1 MSDSSPPDSP
11 SPQDLPQDVTAL
23 LARWNE
29 GSGRALDEVLNLLA
43 DELKIVAASYM
54 RGERQG
60 HTLQPT
66 ALVNELYLRLLD
78 RHEVSWQ
85 NRSHFFAFAATTMR
99 RILVDHARKRRAEK
113 RGGSESDLTL
123 FDHAAL
129 TAQKEVDLLDL
140 DRALEELSDQDPRLV
155 RVVELR
161 FFGGLT
167 IEETAA
173 LLDVGTATVKR
184 DLRAAKAFLLH
195 RMKAR

>member
-1 MSDSSPPDSP
+1 MSDSPH
-11 SPQDLPQDVTAL
+11 DVTAL
-23 LARWNE
+23 LQHWNR
-29 GSGRALDEVLNLLA
+29 GNDKALDEVLALLA
-43 DELKIVAASYM
+43 DELKVVAASYL
-54 RGERQG
+54 RGEREG

-66 ALVNELYLRLLD
+66 ALVNELYLRLNE
-78 RHEVSWQ
+78 RHAVDWQ

-113 RGGSESDLTL
+113 RGGAESDLTL

-129 TAQKEVDLLDL
+129 TAQKEVDILDL
-140 DRALEELSDQDPRLV
+140 DRALEELADQDPRLV

-173 LLDVGTATVKR
+173 VLEVGTATVKR

-195 RMKAR
+195 RMKRRADGDTDS